1 MTFMEQDKW
10 IYHNTLKWKGEKK
23 ADLKFMESKQE
34 IEVATPPEF
43 GGHEDII
50 SPEDLFVSSANV
62 CYMTTLLGTMKNMGV
77 ELISYESGAEGIL
90 ETVDKMKIFTRIII
104 RPKIKAK
111 ETDAKIRMILNHAEK
126 RCLVANSM
134 KTQVIIE
141 PEIEPYIR

>member
-1 MTFMEQDKW
+1 MEQDKW
-10 IYHNTLKWKGEKK
+10 MYNNTLKWKGEKK
-23 ADLKFMESKQE
+23 ADLKFIESKQE

-111 ETDAKIRMILNHAEK
+111 DTEAKIRLILNHAEK

-141 PEIEPYIR
+141 PEIEPGV

>member
-1 MTFMEQDKW
+1 MEQDKW
-10 IYHNTLKWKGEKK
+10 MYHNILKWKGEKK
-23 ADLKFMESKQE
+23 ADLKFLESKQE

-77 ELISYESGAEGIL
+77 ELISYESKAEGIL
-90 ETVDKMKIFTRIII
+90 ETVDKMKIFTKIII

-111 ETDAKIRMILNHAEK
+111 DTEAKIRMMLGHAEK

-141 PEIEPYIR
+141 PEIEPA

>member
-1 MTFMEQDKW
+1 MEQDKW
-10 IYHNTLKWKGEKK
+10 LYHNILKWKGEKK
-23 ADLKFMESKQE
+23 ADLKFIESKQE

-62 CYMTTLLGTMKNMGV
+62 CYMTTLLGTVKNMGV
-77 ELISYESGAEGIL
+77 ELISYESSAEGIL
-90 ETVDKMKIFTRIII
+90 ETVDKMKIFTKIII
-104 RPKIKAK
+104 RPRIKAK
-111 ETDAKIRMILNHAEK
+111 ETEAKIRLILNHAEK

-141 PEIEPYIR
+141 PEIEP

>member
-1 MTFMEQDKW
+1 MEQENWK
-10 IYHNTLKWKGEKK
+10 YHNTLKWKGEKK
-23 ADLKFMESKQE
+23 ADLKFIESKQE

-77 ELISYESGAEGIL
+77 ELISYESRAEGIL

-111 ETDAKIRMILNHAEK
+111 DTEAKIRMILNHAEK

-134 KTQVIIE
+134 KTRVIIE
-141 PEIEPYIR
+141 PEIEPYIIG

>member
-1 MTFMEQDKW
+1 MEQNKW

-23 ADLKFMESKQE
+23 ADLRFVETDKE

-43 GGHEDII
+43 GGHAGII
-50 SPEDLFVSSANV
+50 SPEDLFVSSANACFMSTV
-62 CYMTTLLGTMKNMGV
+62 LGTVKNMGV
-77 ELISYESGAEGIL
+77 ELISYESEAEGIL
-90 ETVDKMKIFTRIII
+90 ETVDKLKIFTKIII

-111 ETDAKIRMILNHAEK
+111 ESKEKIKLILDHSEK

-141 PEIEPYIR
+141 PEIESL

>member
-1 MTFMEQDKW
+1 MEQDKW
-10 IYHNTLKWKGEKK
+10 LYHNALKWKGEKK

-43 GGHEDII
+43 GGHENII

-62 CYMTTLLGTMKNMGV
+62 CYMTTLLGTIKNMGV
-77 ELISYESGAEGIL
+77 ELISYESEAEGIL
-90 ETVDKMKIFTRIII
+90 ETVDKMKIFTKIII
-104 RPKIKAK
+104 KPKIKAK
-111 ETDAKIRMILNHAEK
+111 ETEEKIKMILNHAEK

-141 PEIEPYIR
+141 PQIKTA